1 MNYLLDTHVFL
12 WMLSA
17 PSRLSIKART
27 VIQNPDRAVYVSA
40 VTAVEI
46 SIKVSI
52 GKLEVPESL
61 WSEIHARGLRE
72 LPLRYVHG
80 ERLKSLPAHHS
91 DPFDRMLIAQAE
103 VENLTIITH
112 DKKFGSYQARVLWT

>member
-1 MNYLLDTHVFL
+1 MNYLLDTRVFL

-17 PSRLSIKART
+17 PGRLGDKARA

-46 SIKVSI
+46 AIKTAT
-52 GKLEVPESL
+52 GKLHAPESL
-61 WSEIHARGLRE
+61 WSEIHGRGLRE

-80 ERLKSLPAHHS
+80 ERLRSLPFHHS
-91 DPFDRMLIAQAE
+91 DPFDRMLIAQALE
-103 VENLTIITH
+103 ENLTIITH
-112 DKKFGSYQARVLWT
+112 DKKLGAYQAKVLWT